1 MDQALQT
8 MIENL
13 RTNSG
18 KSLQEWIEIVR
29 AQNLTKHSDIISY
42 LKKEH
47 GFTHGFANLVAHKS
61 KQSDAGSAV
70 DTESLVEKQYSGKEH
85 FKPLYERIVNEVKS
99 WGNDIEIAPKNAYVS
114 LRSKK
119 QFAMLQPASKTR
131 FEIGLN
137 LKGFEVSGRLE
148 EVKKVGAMF
157 SHRISLAAGEDVDS
171 EVIDWLRKAYLKS
184 K

>member
-1 MDQALQT
+1 MKTADIVVLLNERKLPVHGKLPFPGTNTLFKQSAINMDQALQT

-85 FKPLYERIVNEVKS
+85 FKPLYERIV
-99 WGNDIEIAPKNAYVS
+99 
-114 LRSKK
+114 
-119 QFAMLQPASKTR
+119 
-131 FEIGLN
+131 
-137 LKGFEVSGRLE
+137 RLT
-148 EVKKVGAMF
+148 K
-157 SHRISLAAGEDVDS
+157 
-171 EVIDWLRKAYLKS
+171 
-184 K
+184 